1 MVVDDS
7 APDRPVF
14 CGHCAASIGHLR
26 DGKFEHRLLVAD
38 DVPAAAGPHI
48 WADPSD
54 YVDQEIV
61 FRQLLCP
68 GCFTAVY
75 SRVAPRSHPLPE
87 EFYGQLP

>member
-1 MVVDDS
+1 MQ
-7 APDRPVF
+7 
-14 CGHCAASIGHLR
+14 ASILADLGAY
-26 DGKFEHRLLVAD
+26 LLPTTAVPPHTTAMLMTGCY
-38 DVPAAAGPHI
+38 DVPAAAGPHV
-48 WADPSD
+48 WPDPSD